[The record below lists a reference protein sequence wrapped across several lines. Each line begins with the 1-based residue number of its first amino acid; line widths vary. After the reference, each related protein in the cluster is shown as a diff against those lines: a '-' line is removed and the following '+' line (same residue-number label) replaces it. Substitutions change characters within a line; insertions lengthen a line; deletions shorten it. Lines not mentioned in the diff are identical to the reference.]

1 MADADN
7 ASATGRQIP
16 DWAPWLVLGGLTCV
30 GILGGLGFVP
40 LGFKVTKAAPP
51 AGPTL
56 VALPKGPSAP
66 ARASAAPP
74 LPSDRPKSW
83 AEAKSGD
90 KISVWHLVV
99 TFEGTPLATNRGIH
113 RTQAEALTRAREAL
127 ARARKGE
134 NFEKLVAEYSDEPPN
149 SPQKG
154 RIEGFTRGLAL
165 KSFGDAAFA
174 LQPGEFS
181 EPVLTTLGYH
191 VILRTK

>member
-7 ASATGRQIP
+7 ASTTGRRIP
-16 DWAPWLVLGGLTCV
+16 DWAPWLVLGALACI
-30 GILGGLGFVP
+30 GILGGLGLVP
-40 LGFKVTKAAPP
+40 LGLKTTKAAPP
-51 AGPTL
+51 PEPTL
-56 VALPKGPSAP
+56 VALPKGSSAP
-66 ARASAAPP
+66 AHAPQPPP
-74 LPSDRPKSW
+74 LASDRPKSW

-113 RTQAEALTRAREAL
+113 RTQAEALARAREAL
-127 ARARKGE
+127 AKARKGA
-134 NFEKLVAEYSDEPPN
+134 NFEQLVAEYSDEPPN
-149 SPQKG
+149 SAQKG

-174 LQPGEFS
+174 LRPGELS